1 MVTHVA
7 PHRRGACSFVP
18 PQLLRQLAANRP
30 EVSARLEASLVV
42 DDRIRL
48 RRRETPVGE
57 AVHAA
62 MRVAPGAAWTVH
74 DAAGGTELPGR
85 RARRA
90 GEPATG
96 DDAVDEAARGLEQSL
111 DLFRTAY
118 GRDSFDD
125 RGAPVVATVHY
136 GQDYVNAFWDGTQLV
151 FGDGDG
157 EVFGRFTRSLDV
169 VAHEF
174 SHAVVQYTADLVYAD
189 QSGALNESVCDVFAA
204 CLVQRER
211 GETAEQADWLIGR
224 ELFLPG
230 VQARALRDMANPG
243 TAYDDPA
250 LGKDPQ
256 VGHMDDFV
264 VTQDDNGGVHL
275 NSGIPNRAFHLA
287 ATAIGGNSWEGAGA
301 IWYAALTGE
310 VGARTDFAGFAAATI
325 GAAGAQADAVREA
338 WRQVGVSPAGGAG
351 GGGDGRGDRQRGPL
365 RVTRSGGFAGMVEQ
379 GEIDLDAADDPRA
392 GDVLALWDRIDLP
405 AARAQAPAPSSVAD
419 GFVYA
424 FTDPA
429 GERVELP
436 EHALTDDL
444 RSLAG
449 LLLPGRHRDGGV

>member
-1 MVTHVA
+1 MATDDTQDRPHV
-7 PHRRGACSFVP
+7 CSFVP
-18 PQLLRQLAANRP
+18 PQLLRRLAANRP
-30 EVSARLEASLVV
+30 ETSALLEAALVV
-42 DDRIRL
+42 DDRIRT
-48 RRRETPVGE
+48 RRRETPVGD
-57 AVHAA
+57 AVQTAL
-62 MRVAPGAAWTVH
+62 RLAPGAAWTVH
-74 DAAGGTELPGR
+74 DARNGTELPGR
-85 RARRA
+85 AVRRA

-118 GRDSFDD
+118 ARDSFDG

-136 GQDYVNAFWDGTQLV
+136 GEDYVNAFWDGTQLV

-157 EVFGRFTRSLDV
+157 EVFARFTRSLDV

-189 QSGALNESVCDVFAA
+189 QPGALNESVCDVFAA
-204 CLVQRER
+204 CLDQRER

-224 ELFLPG
+224 DLFLPG
-230 VQARALRDMANPG
+230 VQARALRDMARPG

-250 LGKDPQ
+250 LGRDPQ

-287 ATAIGGNSWEGAGA
+287 ATAIGGSSAEGAGA
-301 IWYAALTGE
+301 IWYAALTGSG
-310 VGARTDFAGFAAATI
+310 VGPRTDFAGFAAATVA
-325 GAAGAQADAVREA
+325 AAGRHEDAVREA
-338 WRQVGVSPAGGAG
+338 WRQVGVAPGGDGPRG
-351 GGGDGRGDRQRGPL
+351 GGGQRPRGAL
-365 RVTRSGGFAGMVEQ
+365 TVTRSGGFAGMVEQ
-379 GEIDLDAADDPRA
+379 GELDLGAGDDPR
-392 GDVLALWDRIDLP
+392 VEEVRALWDRVDL
-405 AARAQAPAPSSVAD
+405 AAAQAQAPASAVPD

-424 FTDPA
+424 FTDPT
-429 GERVELP
+429 GQRVELP
-436 EHALTDDL
+436 EQALTDDL

-449 LLLPGRHRDGGV
+449 LILPGRHRDGGGPV